1 LRWPSPYASAG
12 LARFGVPCQIGWLVL
27 SVSATLGVVGVV
39 GVRPGISV
47 VGTLARAYRRAVRDG
62 QAVVG
67 SHHVLRYGAIRV
79 GELHGYPLPG
89 SPRWRLRPAPVD
101 PDPPAGRAQLFAAF
115 DRQVELFTD
124 GAVREA
130 AFDGG
135 PGAVTF
141 SPLVRHAVYEAVHEA
156 SRRDGVPAG
165 VGHLLA
171 AVFAAAGSAAM
182 AVAVHVP
189 GPVHLDRQS
198 PGYRAG
204 DESPPWAPEALKVAG
219 VLPSD
224 SSRAGR
230 LLLAA
235 VTSRP
240 FRRRGNRYRH
250 PIPVLI
256 EADARRQAVRLGRA
270 HTGTIEVLLS
280 MLELHE
286 QLDRAGATLPQ
297 PVARY
302 NCAGRIL
309 RDHGITYLAALT
321 AAAELPAVPH
331 VAEPL
336 GSSGRPSRHS
346 RPAFDAEADAALH
359 TASAAGGPYGT
370 TQQLASILHDSGGSA
385 TRLLTVL
392 GVDPDAVRRQL
403 RSSS

>member
-1 LRWPSPYASAG
+1 M
-12 LARFGVPCQIGWLVL
+12 F
-27 SVSATLGVVGVV
+27 ATLGAVGVV

-62 QAVVG
+62 RAVVG
-67 SHHVLRYGAIRV
+67 SDHVLRYGAVRV
-79 GELHGYPLPG
+79 RELHGYPLPG
-89 SPRWRLRPAPVD
+89 SPRWRLRPPPVD
-101 PDPPAGRAQLFAAF
+101 PDPPAGRAQLFPAF
-115 DRQVELFTD
+115 DWQVELFAD

-130 AFDGG
+130 TFDGG

-171 AVFAAAGSAAM
+171 AVFAESGSAALEI
-182 AVAVHVP
+182 AAHVR

-224 SSRAGR
+224 GSRAGR

-235 VTSRP
+235 VMNRP
-240 FRRRGNRYRH
+240 LRRRGNRYRH

-270 HTGTIEVLLS
+270 YTGTIEVLLS

-286 QLDRAGATLPQ
+286 QLDQAGATLP
-297 PVARY
+297 RH
-302 NCAGRIL
+302 NSAGRIL

-331 VAEPL
+331 VAEPV
-336 GSSGRPSRHS
+336 GSSGRRSRHS
-346 RPAFDAEADAALH
+346 RPAFDAEADAALR
-359 TASAAGGPYGT
+359 TAGAAGGPYGT
-370 TQQLASILHDSGGSA
+370 TQQLASILHDSEGPA
-385 TRLLTVL
+385 ARLLTAL
-392 GVDPDAVRRQL
+392 GADPDGVRRQL
-403 RSSS
+403 RVST